1 MDTNRL
7 ALPELE
13 RLRRL
18 GSCTVSNA
26 VESFGARLRNTGFTD
41 CSVRCI
47 FPAFP
52 PVVGYAATAR
62 IRTATSPMEGHSYKD
77 RTEWLNHVRSIP
89 EPRIVVIEDLD
100 APPGLG
106 SFIGEIHASVLNAL
120 GCAGVVTNGA
130 VRDLPAVEA
139 IKFHMFARNVSVSHA
154 YSHILDF
161 GGPVIVGGMKVEPG
175 NLLHG
180 DLHGVL
186 TVPWEIAHKVADA
199 AEEILRRE
207 EKVVAL
213 CRSSDF
219 SIEKLPDAVKD
230 WM

>member
-1 MDTNRL
+1 MDTKRL

-26 VESFGARLRNTGFTD
+26 VESFGVRLRNTGFTD
-41 CSVRCI
+41 CSVHCI

-62 IRTATSPMEGHSYKD
+62 IRTSAFPMEGHRYQD
-77 RTEWLNHVRSIP
+77 RTEWLNHVLSIP
-89 EPRIVVIEDLD
+89 EPRIVVLEDLD
-100 APPGLG
+100 NPPGLG
-106 SFIGEIHASVLNAL
+106 SFIGEIHATILNAL
-120 GCAGVVTNGA
+120 GCVGVVTNGA

-139 IKFHMFARNVSVSHA
+139 IKFHMFAQNVSVSHS
-154 YSHILDF
+154 YSHIFDF
-161 GGPVIVGGMKVEPG
+161 GGPVVVGGMKVEPG
-175 NLLHG
+175 DLLHG

-186 TVPWEIAHKVADA
+186 TVPLAIAPKVADA

-207 EKVVAL
+207 QSVIAL
-213 CRSSDF
+213 CRSSEF
-219 SIEKLPDAVKD
+219 SIEKLRDAAKD
-230 WM
+230 WI